1 MTYPANIP
9 TAYTQD
15 RQGEALAQDA
25 REAHGEATRHTA
37 QCRCPSCGTF
47 TPSTIQGWTRRR
59 TRAQSSD
66 GSEVN
71 DSRAVPY
78 TSCTSCGR
86 GPVLIF

>member
-1 MTYPANIP
+1 MTYPADIP
-9 TAYTQD
+9 THDAQALPSEAHT
-15 RQGEALAQDA
+15 QGEA
-25 REAHGEATRHTA
+25 RGEAKRHSA

-71 DSRAVPY
+71 DTRSIPY
-78 TSCTSCGR
+78 TSCASCGR
-86 GPVLIF
+86 GPILIF